1 MNKTEAPSV
10 PALSDVNAVLNYGA
24 DAQARVAEFSEIAL
38 ENLKAKDLGEVSG
51 KIAELIVK
59 LKDTESEEKSG
70 MMRLFKK
77 PAATAEGLKSR
88 YRKACE
94 AVDRIALS
102 LQGHRDLLMKDI
114 EMLEMLYAMNREQY
128 ESLTAY
134 LENGRKALKQFREET
149 AAPLQKQAEESG
161 DGADAQSARD
171 ALEQCDRFEKKLHD
185 LELTRAVSLQMAPQ
199 IRMLQNNNTVMAEK
213 IQSSVVNTIPLWK
226 SQMVLTL
233 GMENSRSAIEMQ
245 TKVTE
250 ITDALLRRNAQ
261 SLKETTVAVTRE
273 SERGCVSIHT
283 LKETN
288 AILIDTLDEM
298 LKLREEGQRARQ
310 EAERELRELD
320 KEIRLRLIG
329 KLSLGSTKKS
339 IGRVRLPDAFL
350 YFNSTAIPRVSW
362 GYFIFSC
369 FDSTAPAVP
378 EGRLMRLYLY
388 ASLRFN
394 STCCAR
400 RASSRVVILKF
411 SPWKRTAFT
420 FPPAARTIPASSV

>member
-1 MNKTEAPSV
+1 MDKTESPSI

-94 AVDRIALS
+94 AVDKIALS

-114 EMLEMLYAMNREQY
+114 EMLEMLYTMNREQY
-128 ESLTAY
+128 ESLTSY
-134 LENGRKALKQFREET
+134 LDKGREALEQYREQT
-149 AAPLQKQAEESG
+149 ALPLQRQAEESG
-161 DGADAQSARD
+161 DAADAQSARD

-199 IRMLQNNNTVMAEK
+199 IRMLQNNNTVMAER

-298 LKLREEGQRARQ
+298 LKLREEGRRARQ

-329 KLSLGSTKKS
+329 KTEL
-339 IGRVRLPDAFL
+339 RL
-350 YFNSTAIPRVSW
+350 N
-362 GYFIFSC
+362 
-369 FDSTAPAVP
+369 
-378 EGRLMRLYLY
+378 
-388 ASLRFN
+388 
-394 STCCAR
+394 
-400 RASSRVVILKF
+400 
-411 SPWKRTAFT
+411 
-420 FPPAARTIPASSV
+420 

>member
-1 MNKTEAPSV
+1 MDKINSKTV
-10 PALSDVNAVLNYGA
+10 PPLNDVNGVLNYGA

-59 LKDTESEEKSG
+59 LKDTDPEEKSG
-70 MMRLFKK
+70 MMRIFRK

-88 YRKACE
+88 YRRACE
-94 AVDRIALS
+94 AVDKIALS

-128 ESLTAY
+128 ENLTSY
-134 LENGRKALKQFREET
+134 LEEGRSALKKFREET
-149 AAPLQKQAEESG
+149 AIPLQKQAEESG
-161 DGADAQSARD
+161 DPTDAQAVRD
-171 ALEQCDRFEKKLHD
+171 AMEQCDRFEKKLHD

-245 TKVTE
+245 AKVTD

-261 SLKETTVAVTRE
+261 SLKETTLSVTRE
-273 SERGCVSIHT
+273 AERGCVNVST

-288 AILIDTLDEM
+288 ALLIDTLDEM
-298 LKLREEGQRARQ
+298 LKLRDEGRRARK
-310 EAERELRELD
+310 EAEAELRKLD
-320 KEIRLRLIG
+320 QEIRLRLIG
-329 KLSLGSTKKS
+329 KTEKQ
-339 IGRVRLPDAFL
+339 
-350 YFNSTAIPRVSW
+350 
-362 GYFIFSC
+362 
-369 FDSTAPAVP
+369 
-378 EGRLMRLYLY
+378 
-388 ASLRFN
+388 
-394 STCCAR
+394 
-400 RASSRVVILKF
+400 
-411 SPWKRTAFT
+411 
-420 FPPAARTIPASSV
+420 SV